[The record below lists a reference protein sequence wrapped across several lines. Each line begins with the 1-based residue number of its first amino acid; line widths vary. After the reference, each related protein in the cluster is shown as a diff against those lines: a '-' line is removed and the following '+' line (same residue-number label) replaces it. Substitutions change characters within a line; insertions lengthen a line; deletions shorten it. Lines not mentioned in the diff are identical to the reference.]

1 MENLTLTPEAIKY
14 LIGKTIYSADGE
26 SITLSDGRRIYL
38 EQDEID
44 TLNDSIDDSEEQS
57 FPYKVIVDGE
67 CVAEISTL
75 SDAYECA
82 SEYNGKATIVF

>member
-1 MENLTLTPEAIKY
+1 MENLTLTPEAINY
-14 LIGKTIYSADGE
+14 LIGKTIYSADGD

-38 EQDEID
+38 DAEEIQ
-44 TLNDSIDDSEEQS
+44 TLNDSTDDSDEQS
-57 FPYKVIVDGE
+57 FHYKVVVDGE